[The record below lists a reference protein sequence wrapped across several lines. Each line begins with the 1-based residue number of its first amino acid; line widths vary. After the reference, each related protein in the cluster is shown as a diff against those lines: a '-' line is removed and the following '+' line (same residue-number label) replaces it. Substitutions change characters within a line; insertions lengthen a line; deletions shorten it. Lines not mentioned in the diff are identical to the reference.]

1 MIQIVVWWFAVQFL
15 GWLAL
20 PISYRTFRWLP
31 DHGYAFS
38 KSLGLLLASYFLW
51 LGATTGFLRND
62 VGGILASG
70 LLIAGLSA
78 WILIRGRDNNNVR
91 LSTSLATFLNQR
103 KNLIFTV
110 EILFT
115 AAFVAWA
122 MLRAYA
128 PYKIMPTGGE
138 KFMEITFLNG
148 ILNSPHFPPQDTWLS
163 GFAISYYYFGYV
175 MMALV
180 TRISG
185 AAPGVG
191 FDLYDSLLF
200 ALTAVG
206 VFGVVYN
213 LISRQ
218 RKQTEQP
225 ANFERNDRQ
234 PLTYALLGSM
244 LVVVTGN
251 LEGFLE
257 ALHSKGILS
266 LSFWNWLNIPGLA
279 QAPVTG
285 SFYPGSSGGWW
296 WWRAS
301 RVLFDDPINANPLN
315 SITEFPFFSFLL
327 GDNHPHVL
335 ALPFVLLIIALAFNL
350 LLSHLDQHA
359 NVQEEMVESSWWNP
373 VQMAFHGDWFSFF
386 IYSLSIGSL
395 GFLNTWDMP
404 IYLGLVVLAYGVGL
418 YAIQRRL
425 DWFLVWRVLM
435 LGISFSISAIVLY
448 FFFYTSFSSQ
458 AGGILPF
465 VFPPTRL
472 PQYLV
477 MFGIYIFILAGFL
490 VANLVKQNKESHRK
504 GLLRSLLIWWGWVIL
519 ASAGIFV
526 LILLAVSLTT
536 IGQTLIQEVLKNPT
550 IQAAVGSLSVG
561 EALRTV
567 FFYKLDDPW
576 LFLLLSLLIAL
587 VITNLVWLVKNRE
600 LTGETNEAVQLELP
614 ASDLF
619 VFVLIFIGLLLT
631 FSVEFFYLRDSF
643 GVRMNTVFKFYYQGW
658 MLMGI
663 ASGYSL
669 WWITARGREFLG
681 AVARN
686 AFALGAVVLIAA
698 GLVYPAMGYYSRA
711 DGFSGQPNINGTSEI
726 ARDNPDDWA
735 AIQWLRAHNTP
746 TKDGM
751 PPVILEAPGTS
762 YTYQGRISAF
772 SGFPAVLGW
781 AIHESQWR
789 GNYTE
794 QGKREPDI
802 VTIYTTKDGKTALEL
817 LNKWHVKYVIVG
829 ATEQEYIRNKCN
841 DPTLTCNLSSALH
854 KFDTTLTPV
863 FQTGEMTIYEV
874 PGTGD

>member
-1 MIQIVVWWFAVQFL
+1 MIQILIWWFAVQFL
-15 GWLAL
+15 GWLTL
-20 PISYRTFRWLP
+20 PIAYRTFRWLP
-31 DHGYAFS
+31 DRGYAFS

-70 LLIAGLSA
+70 LLIAGVSA
-78 WILIRGRDNNNVR
+78 WILLRSHDQDGTR
-91 LSTSLATFLNQR
+91 LTTSISTFLNQR

-115 AAFVAWA
+115 VAFIAWA
-122 MLRAYA
+122 VLRAYA

-148 ILNSPHFPPQDTWLS
+148 VLNSPHFPPQDSWLS

-175 MMALV
+175 MMALI

-191 FDLYDSLLF
+191 FDLYDALLF

-213 LISRQ
+213 LISRG
-218 RKQTEQP
+218 RRHFKLSV
-225 ANFERNDRQ
+225 NSSGSDRQ
-234 PLTYALLGSM
+234 SLTYALLGAM
-244 LVVVTGN
+244 LVVVMGN

-257 ALHSKGILS
+257 ALRSKGVLP

-279 QAPVTG
+279 EAPVTG
-285 SFYPGSSGGWW
+285 SFYPGNANGWW

-301 RVLFDDPINANPLN
+301 RVLFDDPINKNPLN

-350 LLSHLDQHA
+350 LLSHLDHPVRIQDE
-359 NVQEEMVESSWWNP
+359 VSDTSWWNP
-373 VQMAFHGDWFSFF
+373 IQTAFHGDWFTFF
-386 IYSLSIGSL
+386 ISALSIGSL

-404 IYLGLVVLAYGVGL
+404 IYLGLVVLTYGVGL
-418 YAIQRRL
+418 YAIQRHL
-425 DWFLVWRVLM
+425 DWLLVWRVIT
-435 LGISFSISAIVLY
+435 LGISFSISAIALY

-477 MFGIYIFILAGFL
+477 MFGIFIFILAGFL
-490 VANLVKQNKESHRK
+490 VANLVKQSKGGHRK
-504 GLLRSLLIWWGWVIL
+504 GLLRTLLIWWGWVIL

-526 LILLAVSLTT
+526 LILLAVSVTSV
-536 IGQTLIQEVLKNPT
+536 GQMLIQEVLKNPS

-567 FFYKLDDPW
+567 LLYKLDDPW
-576 LFLLLSLLIAL
+576 LFLLLSFLIALLIA
-587 VITNLVWLVKNRE
+587 NLIFLVKNRE
-600 LTGETNEAVQLELP
+600 LVDETSEGMYFNFP

-619 VFVLIFIGLLLT
+619 VFVLIFVGLALT
-631 FSVEFFYLRDSF
+631 FSVEFFYLRDNF

-658 MLMGI
+658 MMMGI

-669 WWITARGREFLG
+669 WWLAARGREFLG
-681 AVARN
+681 TIARS
-686 AFALGAVVLIAA
+686 AFALGAVLLIAA
-698 GLVYPAMGYYSRA
+698 GLVYPAMSYYSRA
-711 DGFSGQPNINGTSEI
+711 AGFSNQPNINGASEI

-735 AIQWLRAHNTP
+735 AIQWLRNHNSP
-746 TKDGM
+746 TENGM

-781 AIHESQWR
+781 AVHESQWR
-789 GNYTE
+789 GNYIE

-802 VTIYTTKDGKTALEL
+802 ATIYTTKDGKTALEL
-817 LNKWHVKYVIVG
+817 LKKWHVQYVIVG

-841 DPTLTCNLSSALH
+841 DPGLTCNLSSALR

-863 FQTGEMTIYEV
+863 FQSGETTIYEV
-874 PGTGD
+874 PGSGE